1 MTDKSQ
7 DIEVDLDTEDDLE
20 IEVQDDTPEP
30 DRGKPKAAEVEPED
44 KGGADDDDLE
54 GYSES
59 VKKRINKL
67 KFDQHAE
74 RRAKEEAIRLREEA
88 ISYAEK
94 IRKENEELRK
104 AYAEG
109 ETVLVGQTKARL
121 ESELAA
127 AKSAYKQAYESGD
140 ADAVLAAQEKLLK
153 LQVEH
158 DRVSN
163 YRPRGAHDVA
173 PTPARQPSTPAAA
186 APKVTKPDEK
196 AIKWAEKNEWFMKDK
211 AMTGFAMGLHED
223 LISQGID
230 PTSDLYY
237 SRIDAAVRRTF
248 PEKFEDGSTE
258 DKAPRRQAGPVVAPA
273 VRSTKAPRKIV
284 LTSTEVALA
293 KRLGVPLKAFAAQKL
308 KDMQNG

>member
-1 MTDKSQ
+1 MTDKND
-7 DIEVDLDTEDDLE
+7 DIEVDIEGEDDLE

-30 DRGKPKAAEVEPED
+30 DKGKPKAAEVEPEP
-44 KGGADDDDLE
+44 KGADDEDLE

-88 ISYAEK
+88 LSYAEK
-94 IRKENEELRK
+94 VRRENEELRR
-104 AYAEG
+104 AYSEG
-109 ETVLVGQTKARL
+109 EGVLVNQTKARI
-121 ESELAA
+121 ESELTS
-127 AKSAYKQAYESGD
+127 AKVAYKQAYESGD

-158 DRVSN
+158 DRVSQ
-163 YRPRGAHDVA
+163 YRPRGAQDVA
-173 PTPARQPSTPAAA
+173 PAPAKQPAKQA
-186 APKVTKPDEK
+186 APQVPKPDEK
-196 AIKWAEKNEWFMKDK
+196 AMQWAEKNEWFMKDK
-211 AMTGFAMGLHED
+211 AMTGYVMGVHED
-223 LISQGID
+223 LVAQGID

-248 PEKFEDGSTE
+248 PDRFEDGSIE
-258 DKAPRRQAGPVVAPA
+258 EKAPRRQAGSVVAPA
-273 VRSTKAPRKIV
+273 VRSTKAPRKVV

-293 KRLGVPLKAFAAQKL
+293 KRLGVPLKVFAAQKL
-308 KDMQNG
+308 KDSQNG